1 MGARGSAWE
10 LAHAAGDAAGVS
22 LVPLTEFEDAGH
34 VSDVVA
40 QLWGENELSP
50 SLVRAFQLAGTGLFG
65 ANADGRLVGFVLGFV
80 GMHEGIHLHSHML
93 GVIPEW
99 QWRGIGYALKL
110 AQRAACLDSGI
121 EEVRWTYDPLVA
133 RNAWFNLVKLGAVA
147 TDLLTGFY
155 GEMTDRINR
164 GDRSDRF
171 EVRWPLRSTR
181 VERALSGRADP
192 PAPGPVVLEAEGQP
206 ESPQPRPTGASPRAG
221 AVVAVPPDH
230 FALRLRDPDLGR
242 AWREASASAFRSC
255 FDAGLV
261 ASWID
266 RSGRY
271 TFTPS
276 VEALQ

>member
-22 LVPLTEFEDAGH
+22 LVPLTEFEDARH

-40 QLWGENELSP
+40 QLWGEDELSP
-50 SLVRAFQLAGTGLFG
+50 SLVRAFQLAGTGVYG
-65 ANADGRLVGFVLGFV
+65 ANADQTLVGFVLGFV
-80 GMHEGIHLHSHML
+80 GLHDGIHLHSHML
-93 GVIPEW
+93 GVVPEW
-99 QWRGIGYALKL
+99 QSRGIGYALKL

-133 RNAWFNLVKLGAVA
+133 RNARFNLVKLGAVA
-147 TDLLTGFY
+147 TDLLVGFY

-171 EVRWPLRSTR
+171 EVRWPLRSKR
-181 VERALSGRADP
+181 VERALSGQAEP
-192 PAPGPVVLEAEGQP
+192 PASGPVLLEAEGDP
-206 ESPQPRPTGASPRAG
+206 EDPKPLPDGALPRAG
-221 AVVAVPPDH
+221 AVVAIPLDH
-230 FALRLRDPDLGR
+230 FALRLRDPDRGR

-271 TFTPS
+271 VFQP
-276 VEALQ
+276 VGEATS